1 MKGRE
6 NMDKLITFLNDLLD
20 NFAERGEIIDYMVVE
35 LAEAELNNYLH
46 ELNLRFEAKGP
57 KPLIKITKE
66 ILRVEK
72 LLKRL

>member
-1 MKGRE
+1 
-6 NMDKLITFLNDLLD
+6 MDKLITFLNDLLD